1 MSEGTPITIT
11 KNPNYA
17 AYERQAKDAQNAAQ
31 NAASA
36 NPAGIVR
43 DTRNAQTQAIAKGQ
57 AQNAQ
62 AATPT
67 AVKQP
72 AKPQKKSAPKPST
85 GNKVLDKLQQQTSE
99 KNSVPTQPQNNRVGT
114 LQNAQSQ
121 SQSQSQNNRVGTL
134 QNAQSQSQPMYDK
147 NGNRI
152 IQGNGRFERAQRL
165 AAGQDQV
172 FQNPTGYDVGA
183 VVNQVSQNNQVQ
195 GAQPQGAQVQNIF
208 TTRSGNR
215 RFDNAMGYLSNTFNG
230 KTVTTDDGK
239 KVDASRYFQDNLAKL
254 LSNTNNP
261 KALMYGLRSLQE
273 DMARRGVGNFD
284 ISGELLKG
292 TGMTDSGFA
301 KQLWGNRQSYLGML
315 QPNGED
321 NSKKDNTLPPPP
333 PPPKPKYTHASSKNN
348 YENARANTIVS
359 DDPYKPPVQKNYGSK
374 AERLSARIRA
384 IEANGEKNGQ
394 LSSEEYE
401 ELANLKKQYNDYM
414 RGVQYHT
421 KGPSWADEINDN
433 LTIRG
438 SKGIRP
444 EGWMDR
450 ATRWLNRNAPSVMLT
465 NKNK

>member
-36 NPAGIVR
+36 NPAGTVR

-85 GNKVLDKLQQQTSE
+85 GNRVLDKLQQQTSE
-99 KNSVPTQPQNNRVGT
+99 KSSVPTQPQNVQVPKAP
-114 LQNAQSQ
+114 QNA
-121 SQSQSQNNRVGTL
+121 
-134 QNAQSQSQPMYDK
+134 QSQPMYDK

-152 IQGNGRFERAQRL
+152 IQGNGRFEKAQRL
-165 AAGQDQV
+165 AAGQDQQ

-183 VVNQVSQNNQVQ
+183 IVNQVSQNNQTQ
-195 GAQPQGAQVQNIF
+195 SAQPQGTQAQNIF

-230 KTVTTDDGK
+230 KVVTTDDGK

-301 KQLWGNRQSYLGML
+301 KQLWGNRQLYLGML
-315 QPNGED
+315 QPNGGS
-321 NSKKDNTLPPPP
+321 NNKKDSVLPPP

-374 AERLSARIRA
+374 PERLSARIRA
-384 IEANGEKNGQ
+384 IEANGERNGQ

-401 ELANLKKQYNDYM
+401 ELTNLKKQYNDYM

>member
-36 NPAGIVR
+36 NPAGTVR
-43 DTRNAQTQAIAKGQ
+43 DTRNAQTQTIAKGQ

-99 KNSVPTQPQNNRVGT
+99 KNSVPTQPQNAQVPKAP
-114 LQNAQSQ
+114 QN
-121 SQSQSQNNRVGTL
+121 V
-134 QNAQSQSQPMYDK
+134 QSQPMYDK

-152 IQGNGRFERAQRL
+152 IQGNGRFEKAQRL
-165 AAGQDQV
+165 AAGQDQQ

-183 VVNQVSQNNQVQ
+183 VVNQVSQNNQTQ
-195 GAQPQGAQVQNIF
+195 GEQPQGTQTQNIF

-230 KTVTTDDGK
+230 KVVTTDDGK

-315 QPNGED
+315 QPNGGS
-321 NSKKDNTLPPPP
+321 NNKKDSVLPPP

-359 DDPYKPPVQKNYGSK
+359 DDPYKPPVQKNYGSPLQDITNQIK
-374 AERLSARIRA
+374 ELNKEYANLYGQNVDSRTHIGNNPRSIELSKKRA
-384 IEANGEKNGQ
+384 ILEAKRRKLLKTYSGKNSH
-394 LSSEEYE
+394 SSS
-401 ELANLKKQYNDYM
+401 
-414 RGVQYHT
+414 R
-421 KGPSWADEINDN
+421 
-433 LTIRG
+433 
-438 SKGIRP
+438 
-444 EGWMDR
+444 
-450 ATRWLNRNAPSVMLT
+450 
-465 NKNK
+465 